1 MLKRVNIGIC
11 GLGTVGGGT
20 FNVLKRNQ
28 LAINARAQRELNII
42 HVGARR
48 ENPSCDTSGVKI
60 SGDIFDVASDPA
72 VDIVVE
78 LIGGTTVAKELVLT
92 AIRHKKHVVT
102 ANKALIAEFG
112 NELFAEATAH
122 GVTISYEAGVAGGI
136 PIIGA
141 LREGLAA
148 NNIEWLAGI
157 INGTGNFILTEM
169 RDKGRAFS
177 DVLKEAQELGYAEAD
192 PTFDVEGI
200 DAAHKLVILSSIAF
214 GMPLQFDKVFT
225 EGISKIEP
233 QDVTYAQEL
242 GYRIKHLGISRR
254 RESGGIELR
263 VHPTLIPESR
273 LIANVDGVMNAVLVK
288 GDAVGPT
295 LFYGAGAGAE
305 PTASAVIADI
315 VKVSRL
321 VSSGGAQHAD
331 QQVPALAFADD
342 QLNSLDIV
350 SIEDIET
357 SYYLRLSAEDKP
369 GVLSEITQIL
379 SDAGISI
386 EALIQKQPKD
396 DEALVPVILLTNVAI
411 EKQIMAAIEKIEALD
426 SVDSPVIRIRV
437 ESLK

>member
-1 MLKRVNIGIC
+1 MANRVNIGIC
-11 GLGTVGGGT
+11 GLGTVGAGT
-20 FNVLKRNQ
+20 LNVINRNHSE
-28 LAINARAQRELNII
+28 INARAQRELNVLHI
-42 HVGARR
+42 GARR
-48 ENPSCDTSGVKI
+48 DNPSCDLSGIKV
-60 SGDIFDVASDPA
+60 SRDIFDVAADPN
-72 VDIVVE
+72 VDILVE
-78 LIGGTTVAKELVLT
+78 LIGGTTVAKELVLA
-92 AIRHKKHVVT
+92 AIKNKKHVVT

-112 NELFAEATAH
+112 NELFAEAAKQ

-157 INGTGNFILTEM
+157 TNGTGNFILTEM
-169 RDKGRAFS
+169 RDKGRDFA
-177 DVLKEAQELGYAEAD
+177 DVLKEAQDLGYAEAD

-214 GMPLQFDKVFT
+214 GMPLNFDKVFT
-225 EGISKIEP
+225 EGISKIQPE
-233 QDVTYAQEL
+233 DVTYAQEL

-254 RESGGIELR
+254 SKDGSIELR
-263 VHPTLIPESR
+263 VHPTLIPESQ

-288 GDAVGPT
+288 GDALGPA

-321 VSSGGAQHAD
+321 VNSDGEQNAD
-331 QQVPALAFADD
+331 QQVPALAFADK
-342 QLNSLDIV
+342 QLNDYPV
-350 SIEDIET
+350 VAIEDVET
-357 SYYLRLSAEDKP
+357 AYYLRLLVEDRP
-369 GVLSEITQIL
+369 GVLSKITQIL

-396 DEALVPVILLTNVAI
+396 GEHRVPVILLTNIGVEKHVISAI
-411 EKQIMAAIEKIEALD
+411 QKIEALD
-426 SVDSPVIRIRV
+426 SVNGSVVRIRV